1 MKSPLSFRRAAP
13 SLARRFALS
22 FAAILALLVLIGGVS
37 QFLLS
42 TLSSRM
48 RGIVEVNNEQI
59 ALANTMIAQVG
70 DMAIALRTLTLL
82 TEVKDIDEQVALLE
96 KTTASYLETEKELAD
111 ALVANGAS
119 VAEREQ
125 LAQIVAVRE
134 RTLPLIAKAS
144 QLGSDGATPE
154 ATIVLMKEVRP
165 VEQQWRALSAA
176 FARRQADLNAEA
188 YASARHTERVA
199 TIALASVSLLALVAG
214 GLLAWRLSRSVV
226 QPVTHAIGVAEL
238 IAGGD
243 LSTAVTTDR
252 RDELGRLLQAIGSM
266 QDRLRALVGDIRL
279 SAESISTASTEI
291 ASGNMDLSQRTEFQA
306 ASLQKTTAN
315 IVELTST
322 VRDNASSALQADELA
337 RSASDIAARG
347 GHIVDQVVTTMADIA
362 ASSQR
367 IGDIIGVIDGIA
379 FQTNILALNAAVEAA
394 RAGEQ
399 GRGFAVVASEV
410 RHLAQRS
417 ADAAREIKALI
428 GASGERVESG
438 SRLVTDAG
446 KTMSEIVASIRRV
459 SDIMSGINASS
470 QAQRNGIEVVGGEVV
485 QLDTMTQQNAALVE
499 QSAAA
504 TESLKEQAHR
514 LGTAVRAFRLV
525 SMAA

>member
-1 MKSPLSFRRAAP
+1 MKSPFSFRRPAP
-13 SLARRFALS
+13 SLGRRFALS

-96 KTTASYLETEKELAD
+96 KTQAAYLETEKELAS
-111 ALVANGAS
+111 ALTENHAS

-125 LAQIVAVRE
+125 LAKIVSVRE
-134 RTLPLIAKAS
+134 RTMPLIAKAA

-154 ATIVLMKEVRP
+154 ATLVLMKEVRP
-165 VEQQWRALSAA
+165 VEQEWRALSAA
-176 FARRQADLNAEA
+176 FAKLQADLNAEA
-188 YASARHTERVA
+188 YATARRTERVA
-199 TIALASVSLLALVAG
+199 TIALAAVSLLALVAG
-214 GLLAWRLSRSVV
+214 GVLAWRLSRSVV
-226 QPVTHAIGVAEL
+226 QPVSHAIGVAEL

-252 RDELGRLLQAIGSM
+252 RDELGRLLLAIGGM
-266 QDRLRALVGDIRL
+266 QDRLRELVGDIRH

-291 ASGNMDLSQRTEFQA
+291 ASGNMDLSQRTEHQA

-315 IVELTST
+315 IVELTTT

-347 GHIVDQVVTTMADIA
+347 GLIVDQVVTTMADIA
-362 ASSQR
+362 SSSRR
-367 IGDIIGVIDGIA
+367 IGDITGVIDSIA

-410 RHLAQRS
+410 RQLAQRS

-446 KTMSEIVASIRRV
+446 TTMREIVASIRSV

-485 QLDTMTQQNAALVE
+485 HLDTMTQQNAALVE

-504 TESLKEQAHR
+504 TESLKEQAIR
-514 LGTAVRAFRLV
+514 LGTAVRAFRLDTL
-525 SMAA
+525 SA